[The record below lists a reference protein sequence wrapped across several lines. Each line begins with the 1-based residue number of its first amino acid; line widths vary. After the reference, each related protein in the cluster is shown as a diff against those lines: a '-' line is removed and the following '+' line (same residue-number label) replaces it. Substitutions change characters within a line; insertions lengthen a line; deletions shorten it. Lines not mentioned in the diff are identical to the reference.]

1 VRTVQ
6 RGAGRAKKVP
16 ELPDKCAV
24 DALAKLPAEK
34 QRSLAE
40 AAETSEKIAI
50 AAPSAHDPADPK
62 MSNGTEKIGLA
73 MQDFDRLATFK
84 RRTLDSDLPNR
95 RRQGK
100 RSLAK
105 VCEAA
110 RRAGADRVIVDGVVI
125 ALSPATA
132 AAVESNG
139 NEFDEWMAKHAH

>member
-1 VRTVQ
+1 MEFPTINNADAV
-6 RGAGRAKKVP
+6 AKY
-16 ELPDKCAV
+16 
-24 DALAKLPAEK
+24 
-34 QRSLAE
+34 
-40 AAETSEKIAI
+40 AAEVASLYRNGVNST
-50 AAPSAHDPADPK
+50 AAV
-62 MSNGTEKIGLA
+62 
-73 MQDFDRLATFK
+73 
-84 RRTLDSDLPNR
+84 
-95 RRQGK
+95 RRQRK

>member
-1 VRTVQ
+1 
-6 RGAGRAKKVP
+6 
-16 ELPDKCAV
+16 
-24 DALAKLPAEK
+24 
-34 QRSLAE
+34 
-40 AAETSEKIAI
+40 
-50 AAPSAHDPADPK
+50 